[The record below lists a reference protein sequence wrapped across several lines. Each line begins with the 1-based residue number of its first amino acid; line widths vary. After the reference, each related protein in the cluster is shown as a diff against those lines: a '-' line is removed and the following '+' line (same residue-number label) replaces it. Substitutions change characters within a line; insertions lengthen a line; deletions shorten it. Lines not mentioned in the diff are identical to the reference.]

1 MEKIIG
7 LSVGCLDS
15 VARMRGGG
23 STLQDPDPQLSSVKS
38 LIHQRPVGG
47 CHKVIQETQMM
58 NEAET
63 LRPGDGPVPFG
74 GGEEAVPDFG
84 GVHGSVSVA

>member
-1 MEKIIG
+1 
-7 LSVGCLDS
+7 
-15 VARMRGGG
+15 
-23 STLQDPDPQLSSVKS
+23 
-38 LIHQRPVGG
+38 
-47 CHKVIQETQMM
+47 MM

-84 GVHGSVSVA
+84 GVHGSVSVAPISYSMERQDTRAVAKLQEAKRADMPQAMARTCRSVSHWVSIG